1 MFDQPAYKFHN
12 KDLNMCIKI
21 SDDYWKFEFKSGN
34 VSNITKSI
42 PFKYVW
48 LQGYIEQTAGKE
60 KEIAIVSDG
69 TGRVKITHCNAV
81 PGGSSWLDKGKY
93 CSVVGTLVRESG
105 LPEVAALKLTDL
117 SQNPILSS
125 VWPLEVEELQL
136 LLTEQAMPKLCGS

>member
-1 MFDQPAYKFHN
+1 MFDQPAHKFHN

-34 VSNITKSI
+34 MSNITKSI

-81 PGGSSWLDKGKY
+81 PGGSSWLDKGMH
-93 CSVVGTLVRESG
+93 
-105 LPEVAALKLTDL
+105 
-117 SQNPILSS
+117 I
-125 VWPLEVEELQL
+125 
-136 LLTEQAMPKLCGS
+136 M